1 MSTPMSGSEFD
12 ALRREFD
19 VAGAAELHGE
29 AFLRSALPVSDL
41 ATEAF
46 TTLALALSALM
57 EKLGFPE
64 AAEVHVDRTL
74 CDTWF
79 GMQVRPVGWSP
90 ASPWDLLSGSF
101 ATADGS
107 WIRTHANAP
116 HHRAALLRVLG
127 LAGAAEPVES
137 AAVAERIAAW
147 NAVDLESAIVD
158 AGGASAAFRS
168 PGAWT
173 ASAPG
178 QAVQLEPL
186 IEYSPT
192 AKWDDAT
199 TWSPTS
205 RRPLAGLRVLDL
217 TRVIAGP
224 TCTQVLAGL
233 GADVLRVD
241 PPAWDEP
248 GVLPMVMAGKRSVR
262 LDAHDAAERGILH
275 GLLTEADVLVHGYRA
290 GAMEHLGL
298 SEAERRH
305 LRPGLVDVS
314 ERAFGWT
321 GPWAERRGF
330 DSLVQFASGIA
341 HVGMTASGEHAPVS
355 LPTQALDWSTG
366 YLAAAA
372 TILGLAER
380 FDTDRGSSW
389 RLSLARTA
397 HTLLTM
403 PRGAQMPA
411 GGRPD
416 VPGTLIATELGDVVL
431 ADSPIRVGAARLTY
445 DRITTALGGDTA
457 TWR

>member
-1 MSTPMSGSEFD
+1 MSTPGSGSEFD

-19 VAGAAELHGE
+19 IAGAVEVQGAG
-29 AFLRSALPVSDL
+29 FLRSALPVSGL

-79 GMQVRPVGWSP
+79 GLQVRPVGWTLP
-90 ASPWDLLSGSF
+90 PPWDPLSAAF
-101 ATADGS
+101 ATRDGS

-116 HHRAALLRVLG
+116 HHRAALLQVLG
-127 LAGAAEPVES
+127 LADAPEPVDGAS
-137 AAVAERIAAW
+137 VGERIAGW
-147 NAVDLESAIVD
+147 DAVDLESAIVD

-168 PGAWT
+168 PDAWA

-186 IEYSPT
+186 IEYSPA

-199 TWSPTS
+199 TWVPTPQQ
-205 RRPLAGLRVLDL
+205 PLAGLRVLDL

-241 PPAWDEP
+241 PPTWDEP

-262 LDAHDAAERGILH
+262 LDAHDAAERGVLH
-275 GLLTEADVLVHGYRA
+275 GLLAEADVLVHGYRA
-290 GAMEHLGL
+290 GAMDHLGL
-298 SEAERRH
+298 SEAARRH

-341 HVGMTASGEHAPVS
+341 HVGMTATGEPAPVS
-355 LPTQALDWSTG
+355 LPVQALDWATG

-372 TILGLAER
+372 AILGLAER

-403 PRGAQMPA
+403 PRDAEPGT

-416 VPGTLIATELGDVVL
+416 VPGTLVGTGLGDVVL
-431 ADSPIRVGAARLTY
+431 ADSPIRVGAARLAY
-445 DRITTALGGDTA
+445 AHITTALGEDA
-457 TWR
+457 AAWR